1 MEKCYDCILIETEK
15 KISELEKSEKD
26 EITIAENAI
35 VILQNS
41 LWQLR
46 ALVKKNDF
54 SNKEEEILFFK
65 EIKLTICCQ
74 LIFYAKLLKI
84 ELKKPIG

>member
-41 LWQLR
+41 LW
-46 ALVKKNDF
+46 
-54 SNKEEEILFFK
+54 
-65 EIKLTICCQ
+65 
-74 LIFYAKLLKI
+74 
-84 ELKKPIG
+84 